1 MGENR
6 MKKLYFGWYIVIAGS
21 VMVILTMGMRM
32 GIGPFVEPMMADLDF
47 SRTALSSVIAV
58 GMIFYGIGM
67 PVAAYFYAHFHA
79 KGMLLIGLVILIIS
93 IIGTITMTNYWLFML
108 FYGVLMSIGLAC
120 LSNIALSALI
130 SKWFIRQRGKALF
143 YLSTGGMAGL
153 AIMTPF
159 SSWLIV
165 LTDWKMTLILI
176 AVMFSVLVIPMAL
189 FIIKENAPDGADLI
203 PGQTLANK
211 INFDSGVTIL
221 NSMKTRPFRQIV
233 IGLFACGFG
242 MNLLG
247 SHGVPML
254 VSHGFK
260 TQTASFG
267 IGMIG
272 FVAIFGSLFLAQLA
286 DKYPRK
292 NLLFIVYFVRG
303 LGFIFLVLSTS
314 SLHLFTVAL
323 CCGLVWSGSIAM
335 STASLGD
342 YYGLKLLGPLNAWAF
357 FIGHQIGGAFG
368 SFFGGWIY
376 ETYDTYVVSFVTAGT
391 LCIIASIVCV
401 VLPTTYSVKPK
412 ILVPE
417 KS

>member
-1 MGENR
+1 MSV
-6 MKKLYFGWYIVIAGS
+6 MKKIYFGWYMVLAGS
-21 VMVILTMGMRM
+21 IMVVLTMGMRM
-32 GIGPFVEPMMADLDF
+32 GIGPFVDPIMTELGY
-47 SRTALSSVIAV
+47 SRTALSTVIAV

-67 PVAAYFYAHFHA
+67 PIAAYFYAKFNA
-79 KGMLLIGLVILIIS
+79 KGMLLFGLGILILS
-93 IIGTITMTNYWLFML
+93 VLGTISFANYWLFML
-108 FYGVLMSIGLAC
+108 NYGILMSIGLAC
-120 LSNIALSALI
+120 LSNIALSPLI

-153 AIMTPF
+153 AVMTPLSTF
-159 SSWLIV
+159 LI
-165 LTDWKMTLILI
+165 DSFGWKMTLVII
-176 AVMFSVLVIPMAL
+176 SAMFSVLVIPMAF

-203 PGQTLANK
+203 PGQKLANK
-211 INFDSGVTIL
+211 INFDSGARITDVV
-221 NSMKTRPFRQIV
+221 KTLPFWQIV

-254 VSHGFK
+254 MSHGFDAK
-260 TQTASFG
+260 TAAFG
-267 IGMIG
+267 IGLIG

-286 DKYPRK
+286 DRFPRK

-303 LGFIFLVLSTS
+303 LGFIFLVLSTTS
-314 SLHLFTVAL
+314 IQLFTVAL

-357 FIGHQIGGAFG
+357 FIGHQIGAAFG
-368 SFFGGWIY
+368 TFFGGWIY
-376 ETYDTYVVSFVTAGT
+376 ETYNTYVVSFSIAGV
-391 LCIIASIVCV
+391 LCIIASVVCFL
-401 VLPTTYSVKPK
+401 LPKSFTIKVPATSVM
-412 ILVPE
+412 